1 MQHIAYFKNKYKEP
15 RDEYIKPQA
24 QVGHIFLGYR
34 KEKKMR
40 DWTMHATT
48 CPAGEM
54 L

>member
-15 RDEYIKPQA
+15 RDEYIIFTPQA

-40 DWTMHATT
+40 D
-48 CPAGEM
+48 
-54 L
+54 